1 MRLIDMDTHF
11 APVDEFAYVADDLKY
26 YTPAWLPHGEGR
38 VALVTPA
45 SEPVKRTGSHAAS
58 RRIPGDFDPDVRL
71 RDMDAMGVER
81 QLLNPEFGAYSFDVE
96 PRLAAEMCRS
106 ANYAVGNVLKA
117 HPDRFIG
124 SAVIP
129 TQSVKASVEE
139 AERALDAGFQT
150 FFMKSAQGGKNFDD
164 QHFWPLWDFANEH
177 NIPFSVHANGRDRGT
192 VIDAMRTGPSWGF
205 FVATLAD
212 YHTVACSMIYSG
224 MFDSFP
230 NLRFCLGEAGA
241 TWLLWLW
248 DRMALTYEVDT
259 GSRRLT
265 RKHPTEYLLSNI
277 YATVD
282 PTEESLG
289 HLCQR
294 FPPTNLMLGTDYPHS
309 DITGR
314 GGKPDKVAELRATHI
329 DLLLE
334 RDDLSQEVKENI
346 AYKNALKFL
355 GGRVE

>member
-205 FVATLAD
+205 FVATLANFSLGSKD
-212 YHTVACSMIYSG
+212 QVLQQLSVARRL
-224 MFDSFP
+224 SFI
-230 NLRFCLGEAGA
+230 RFELESQLARVRKLASAPEPAADTGDGGGDRAGGRAKTRRNAALDVMRAAGA
-241 TWLLWLW
+241 I
-248 DRMALTYEVDT
+248 DEHEIIALDAQRNA
-259 GSRRLT
+259 RR
-265 RKHPTEYLLSNI
+265 NI
-277 YATVD
+277 
-282 PTEESLG
+282 
-289 HLCQR
+289 
-294 FPPTNLMLGTDYPHS
+294 
-309 DITGR
+309 
-314 GGKPDKVAELRATHI
+314 
-329 DLLLE
+329 
-334 RDDLSQEVKENI
+334 
-346 AYKNALKFL
+346 
-355 GGRVE
+355 